1 MTVGV
6 IDFEAV
12 FEAVTVFVGVPVVD
26 ADLEAVCDEVAVI
39 VPDFDAVFDGVV
51 VPDPVIVPE
60 IV

>member
-1 MTVGV
+1 
-6 IDFEAV
+6 V
-12 FEAVTVFVGVPVVD
+12 FEAVPVFVGVPVVD
-26 ADLEAVCDEVAVI
+26 ADLEAVCDEVAVV